1 MSSLTRVYDREP
13 VRKRWWVWLLVL
25 VVLAVPGCGD
35 ETLKKI
41 QPSQTIDVDGER
53 AAVEYGRATFV
64 EHDCRKAA
72 KYHLFGEEADYCR
85 RYRHHDLRLS
95 RERLSRDC
103 RQKSGT
109 IADCVDLRFVG
120 RTRTVDLRL
129 WMTETDDGWR
139 ILEYELTAG

>member
-1 MSSLTRVYDREP
+1 MIANL

-35 ETLKKI
+35 ETLKKTE
-41 QPSQTIDVDGER
+41 PSQRIDADGER

-64 EHDCRKAA
+64 EHDCGKAA

-85 RYRHHDLRLS
+85 RYRHHNLRLS
-95 RERLSRDC
+95 QERLSRDC

-120 RTRTVDLRL
+120 RTRTVALRL

-139 ILEYELTAG
+139 ILEYEVSAG